1 MYLFLK
7 GKMSRVIQYDTN
19 DYFVQNPAV
28 GISMGHP
35 SCELNVYN
43 IRVYENVLT
52 FRQMVDNYIADMDDT
67 DVMFAK
73 LAAND
78 ILNEDSSEAEISY
91 EKAVEKI
98 PCITFIGELPKF
110 KGDKRRIRKLSMRTV
125 CTLSSRSLS
134 IRLRT
139 TCRALLHS
147 ITPVK
152 TGNGRPLSNSSC
164 RRPEPLQRN
173 MLSVA
178 SMASVISCRRRLSRL
193 SALKLTSQSLQALTT
208 LARQTSFMKC

>member
-1 MYLFLK
+1 MNIFDTDAKQLGKTVEIEFSVSNCFDPEATVISCLSGNVGFEIKAQEAVMSSALKQTVSSTFKQDERIRIGFQVEPVSGTNRFMYLFLK

-98 PCITFIGELPKF
+98 
-110 KGDKRRIRKLSMRTV
+110 RVS
-125 CTLSSRSLS
+125 LSSASCLNS
-134 IRLRT
+134 
-139 TCRALLHS
+139 RAIKEEYENYL
-147 ITPVK
+147 
-152 TGNGRPLSNSSC
+152 
-164 RRPEPLQRN
+164 
-173 MLSVA
+173 
-178 SMASVISCRRRLSRL
+178 
-193 SALKLTSQSLQALTT
+193 
-208 LARQTSFMKC
+208 